1 VQKKENSGLS
11 AKQEQFCQ
19 EYLVDYNGTQA
30 AIRAGYSPKTAMEQA
45 SRLLS
50 KVKISDRLAELR
62 KPIIDILEA
71 NREKIIQVALN
82 EVFKGDPNTTVL
94 NKLLD
99 KLAATKTDS
108 KSEVTVKNIE
118 DFLDE
123 L

>member
-1 VQKKENSGLS
+1 VQKKKRNGLS

-30 AIRAGYSPKTAMEQA
+30 AIRAGYSTKTANEQA
-45 SRLLS
+45 ARMLA
-50 KVKISDRLAELR
+50 KVSISERLAELR
-62 KPIIDILEA
+62 KPIIDTLEA

-82 EVFKGDPNTTVL
+82 EVLKGKPNTAVL

>member
-1 VQKKENSGLS
+1 MQKKKRNGLS

-30 AIRAGYSPKTAMEQA
+30 AIRAGYSTKTANEQA
-45 SRLLS
+45 ARMLA
-50 KVKISDRLAELR
+50 KVSISERLAELR
-62 KPIIDILEA
+62 KPIIDTLEA

-82 EVFKGDPNTTVL
+82 EVLKGKPNTAVL

>member
-1 VQKKENSGLS
+1 MQKKERNGLS

-30 AIRAGYSPKTAMEQA
+30 AIRAGYSPKTANEQA
-45 SRLLS
+45 ARMLA
-50 KVKISDRLAELR
+50 KVSISERLAELR
-62 KPIIDILEA
+62 KPIIDTLEA

-82 EVFKGDPNTTVL
+82 EVLKGKPNTAVL